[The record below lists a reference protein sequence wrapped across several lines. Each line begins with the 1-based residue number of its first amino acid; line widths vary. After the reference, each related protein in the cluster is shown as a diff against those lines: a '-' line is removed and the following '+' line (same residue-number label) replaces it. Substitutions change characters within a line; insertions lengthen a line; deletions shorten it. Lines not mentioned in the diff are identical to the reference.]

1 MMYYYWKNGRVKPSV
16 FYSMPRGELT
26 VIQAFYEMEIAE
38 NNQTIKEAEKS
49 KSTVYSVPIR
59 I

>member
-26 VIQAFYEMEIAE
+26 VVQAFYEMEVTE
-38 NNQTIKEAEKS
+38 NSQTIREAEKS
-49 KSTVYSVPIR
+49 KSTVYAVPIKM
-59 I
+59 